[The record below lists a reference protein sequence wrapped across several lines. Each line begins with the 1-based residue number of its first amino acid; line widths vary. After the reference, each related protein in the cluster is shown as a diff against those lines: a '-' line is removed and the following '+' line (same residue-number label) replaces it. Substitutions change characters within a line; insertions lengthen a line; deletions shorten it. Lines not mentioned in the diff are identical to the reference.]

1 MNGAIQPINGISD
14 NMIIVK
20 TYTDCQMVFL
30 TAILIPLATSER
42 YCFILKS
49 KALFSI
55 IEAVF
60 SLRKE
65 KTGEPMISQMYLN
78 NEKYKSINS
87 SQSIIPPTVNKK
99 PIQLLSSLFSQPC
112 KPVSIVSHSMA
123 ALADL
128 EKKYMLKAKRMA

>member
-1 MNGAIQPINGISD
+1 
-14 NMIIVK
+14 MIIEK

-30 TAILIPLATSER
+30 TAIFIPLATSER

-49 KALFSI
+49 KVLFSI

-65 KTGEPMISQMYLN
+65 KTGDPMISQMYLN
-78 NEKYKSINS
+78 REKYKSINS

-99 PIQLLSSLFSQPC
+99 PTQLFSSLFNQPC
-112 KPVSIVSHSMA
+112 KPVSIVSHSIA
-123 ALADL
+123 AFADL
-128 EKKYMLKAKRMA
+128 EKKYMLTTKRIA